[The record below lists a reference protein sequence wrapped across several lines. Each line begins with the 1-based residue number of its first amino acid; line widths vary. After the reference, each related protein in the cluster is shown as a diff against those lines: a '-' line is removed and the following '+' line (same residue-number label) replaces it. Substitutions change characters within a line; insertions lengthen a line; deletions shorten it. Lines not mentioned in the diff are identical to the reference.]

1 MCVIVSLCVC
11 REQNLIKRLT
21 YLLICCFPALPY
33 TDVVESET
41 DLPGFCETNA
51 VIRSLLLYVV
61 AVAAAAAAVQSY
73 WSSILF
79 SISILITALV

>member
-41 DLPGFCETNA
+41 DLPGFCETRA

-61 AVAAAAAAVQSY
+61 AVVVAAAVQSY